1 MPGGASFAT
10 PAKIKLMARSDKAL
24 LAAFLMAA
32 VLGIRTRCLLLNDG
46 AVLMSAGWLGDAWHL
61 YFDQIAG
68 RAVSVLTLFGPAWA
82 ARAVLGLSAG
92 AYVTVAHTLYFAVPL
107 VLWLALRAIERD
119 RLFSRLYLAVV
130 LMLMY
135 FPSELIVGIGLW
147 LIWLALVSDPARST
161 RGVGLTTLLLGAV
174 MAFTH
179 PTLALM
185 SLLYMVLGLVLAVL
199 GRPVSPR
206 SVLAA
211 AALSALLLSAFFAT
225 SRWLSP
231 TNPTIIVALEKGRDA
246 YINPVSML
254 KTLAFSPMLAALC
267 FLLLVP
273 GAGMLRVRRA
283 LLQPATLIVSVL
295 GVWCAAAGTDLKT
308 WIYARPAAS
317 YVLVLALLLALPAP
331 AEWLRRAE
339 RPLMLFAA
347 ICAVAAISYNV
358 DLFLFG
364 RFVDRNLAPGMI
376 DAAAAPNPWPSKRP
390 EPAVARILFK
400 YAAGEEYVRDVVM
413 PTYDWFRVTLAFY
426 SFFRSDRQS
435 VVFHPLGGGADW
447 LPFTCGPIAESL
459 DHAHDA
465 QDRMF
470 LTFLAQHYCA
480 R

>member
-1 MPGGASFAT
+1 MD
-10 PAKIKLMARSDKAL
+10 RSDKAL
-24 LAAFLMAA
+24 LAAFLLAA
-32 VLGIRTRCLLLNDG
+32 LLGTWSRSLLLNDG
-46 AVLMSAGWLGDAWHL
+46 AVLISVGWLGDAWHL
-61 YFDQIAG
+61 YFNQITG

-82 ARAVLGLSAG
+82 ARAILGLSAS
-92 AYVTVAHTLYFAVPL
+92 AYMILAHALYFAVPL
-107 VLWLALRAIERD
+107 VLWLVLRIIERD

-130 LMLMY
+130 LVLMY

-147 LIWLALVSDPARST
+147 LIWLALVSDSARST
-161 RGVGLTTLLLGAV
+161 RSVVMATVLLGAV

-185 SLLYMVLGLVLAVL
+185 SLLYVVFGLVLAAL
-199 GRPVSPR
+199 GRPVPPR

-211 AALSALLLSAFFAT
+211 AALSALLLGAYFAT
-225 SRWLSP
+225 SRWLPP
-231 TNPTIIVALEKGRDA
+231 TNPTITAALENGSDA
-246 YINPVSML
+246 YINPVLML
-254 KTLAFSPMLAALC
+254 KTLAFFPMLAALW

-273 GAGMLRVRRA
+273 GAGTVGLRWR
-283 LLQPATLIVSVL
+283 LLQPATLVVAAL
-295 GVWCAAAGTDLKT
+295 GLWCATAGAGLMI
-308 WIYARPAAS
+308 WIYARPTAA
-317 YVLVLALLLALPAP
+317 YVLTLALVLALPAP
-331 AEWLRRAE
+331 AEWLRQAE

-347 ICAVAAISYNV
+347 ICAVAAISYNI

-364 RFVDRNLAPGMI
+364 RFVDRNLAPGII
-376 DAAAAPNPWPSKRP
+376 DAAAAPDPWPSKRP

-447 LPFTCGPIAESL
+447 LPFTCIPIAESL

-465 QDRMF
+465 RDRMF